1 MRKLLLT
8 LVGLLTCMSLM
19 AADVNFNFKSNSY
32 GITTT
37 TTSQGTGV
45 ATTGGVTVKATKCA
59 YKEGESLRVYEA
71 VDDSPE
77 LTISAPS
84 GSKVT
89 KITFTLSQGAF
100 SLESGQRGSF
110 SNGMWQYGTGLE
122 SVKFTCSAQTRV
134 TQIGVTL
141 SDNGGSTT
149 TYVAKPKISPD
160 GGEIDENTTIHLS
173 SATSGV
179 QMHYSWDGGV
189 TYQDGFNPTP
199 QAGTLQAYATK
210 DGVSSEM
217 AYAVFTMASAG
228 GDDPDPVT
236 PITGKGWQLVTS
248 VSQLA
253 VGDKV
258 IIANQEATTAMSTE
272 KKDNNRPSTEVTFND
287 DKSVILNPSVSVL
300 QLKIGGAMDA
310 WTFETLNYLG
320 EDGNGYL
327 GSVDNSNK
335 SSKNYCQ
342 VKATVTSGCKAKITI
357 DATTKAATVQFNSMG
372 TTVSNYLLYNNGLF
386 ACYKTATSQ
395 DPVFIYKWVEDETP
409 TEEKPAVPVV
419 TTDNNVTISDGD
431 EVTLP
436 YGTKVTVTS
445 AGASMLGYT
454 IVGSETNDSA
464 VESNTYTFTLTENVT
479 CEFYGSNTKGDGP
492 TVMFSLNVAKADLT
506 VKFGS
511 TEVAAGE
518 SYTVAEGTELTL
530 TTTTGTTLTVFDEN
544 LEAVATIDGKSL
556 KYTVTED
563 CILTFE
569 ATTPA
574 AGTSTMIE
582 EVLFVIDQNA
592 YADAFTLV
600 TSTDEI
606 NDRDEY
612 VLMYTDK
619 NGKNYAMANTYT
631 TTQNRYL
638 SADTDVTVSG
648 TQLNATENTMI
659 FTFVTIDG
667 KRYLMVDNY
676 GNDGFKYM
684 SGRTGGNNYTDLKD
698 AISDLGVVTATI
710 TDAGYADICFINAL
724 NGESP
729 RYLRFNNGASPKCFS
744 LYKAS
749 DAVKLYKRE
758 FAMPAPMEAHTD
770 THFVITSN
778 GGTLYVKEFEGLKPG
793 VEITPKAVHT
803 ALDGFV
809 PVTGDWTKEKTLVED
824 YQTVEAYVEHK
835 GRVSDILSINLHPD
849 GTTTTGIENVGADV
863 DGAVEYFNLQGM
875 RISEPVKGQVVIR
888 RQGAK
893 VEKIAVR

>member
-19 AADVNFNFKSNSY
+19 AADVNFNFANNSY
-32 GITTT
+32 GITA
-37 TTSQGTGV
+37 TTSSQGSGT
-45 ATTGGVTVKATKCA
+45 ATNQGVTVKAAKCG
-59 YKEGESLRVYEA
+59 YKESESLRVYTA
-71 VDDSPE
+71 DDDDSPE

-84 GSKVT
+84 GSKIT

-100 SLESGQRGSF
+100 SLESGQRGSY
-110 SNGMWQYGTGLE
+110 SNNMWQYGTGLE
-122 SVKFTCSAQTRV
+122 SVKFTCSSQTRV
-134 TQIGVTL
+134 TQIGVSL

-149 TYVAKPKISPD
+149 TYVAKPTISPN
-160 GGEIDENTTIHLS
+160 GGEIYENTYIYLS
-173 SATSGV
+173 STTPGV

-189 TYQDGFNPTP
+189 TYQDGFNPEP

-228 GDDPDPVT
+228 GDDPVT

-258 IIANQEATTAMSTE
+258 IIANQEAAKAMSTE
-272 KKDNNRPSTEVTFND
+272 EKDNNRPSAEITFND

-300 QLKIGGAMDA
+300 QLKIGGSMDA

-320 EDGNGYL
+320 ADGNGYL
-327 GSVDNSNK
+327 SSVDNSGK
-335 SSKNYCQ
+335 SSKNHC
-342 VKATVTSGCKAKITI
+342 VVNATVSAGSQAKITI
-357 DATTKAATVQFNSMG
+357 DATTKAATVQFSSTG
-372 TTVSNYLLYNNGLF
+372 TNVSNYMRYNSGLF

-395 DPVFIYKWVEDETP
+395 NPVFIYKWIEDEIPP
-409 TEEKPAVPVV
+409 TEKPAIPVV
-419 TTDNNVTISDGD
+419 TAANGETIED
-431 EVTLP
+431 EAILP
-436 YGTKVTVTS
+436 YGTKITVYS
-445 AGASMLGYT
+445 AGADMMSCT
-454 IVGSETNDSA
+454 INDSEEL
-464 VESNTYTFTLTENVT
+464 VESDTHTFTLTEDVI
-479 CEFYGSNTKGDGP
+479 CEYYGSNDNGDGNP
-492 TVMFSLNVAKADLT
+492 VYFMINVAKADLT
-506 VKFGS
+506 VMYGS
-511 TEVAAGE
+511 TEVIGGE
-518 SYTVAEGTELTL
+518 SYSVAEGTELTL
-530 TTTTGTTLTVFDEN
+530 TTTTGITLNVYDEN
-544 LEAVATIDGKSL
+544 LEVVATIEGKSL
-556 KYTVTED
+556 KYTISGD
-563 CILTFE
+563 CTLTFE

-574 AGTSTMIE
+574 NNTSATID
-582 EVLFVIDQNA
+582 EVVFVIDQNA

-606 NDRDEY
+606 TDRDEY

-619 NGKNYAMANTYT
+619 NGNNYAMANTYT
-631 TTQNRYL
+631 ATNNRYL
-638 SADTDVTVSG
+638 SADTKVTVSG
-648 TQLNATENTMI
+648 DQLNVTDNTMI

-710 TDAGYADICFINAL
+710 TDDGYADICFINAL

-729 RYLRFNNGASPKCFS
+729 RYLRFNNSASPKCFS

-758 FAMPAPMEAHTD
+758 FAMPTPMEAHTD
-770 THFVITSN
+770 SHFVISSN

-803 ALDGFV
+803 ALEGFV
-809 PVTGDWTKEKTLVED
+809 PQTGDWTKEKTLVED

-863 DGAVEYFNLQGM
+863 EGAAEYFNLQGM
-875 RISEPVKGQVVIR
+875 RISEPAKGQVVIR
-888 RQGAK
+888 RQGAR

>member
-37 TTSQGTGV
+37 PASQGTGV
-45 ATTGGVTVKATKCA
+45 ATTGGVTVKAAKCG
-59 YKEGESLRVYEA
+59 YKESESLRVYEA

-89 KITFTLSQGAF
+89 KITFTLSQGSF
-100 SLESGQRGSF
+100 RLESGQSGSF
-110 SNGMWQYGTGLE
+110 NSNMWQYGTGLE

-160 GGEIDENTTIHLS
+160 GGEIDEYTTISLS
-173 SATSGV
+173 SATYGV

-189 TYQDGFNPTP
+189 TYQDGFNPAP

-217 AYAVFTMASAG
+217 AYAVFTMASTG

-258 IIANQEATTAMSTE
+258 IIANQDATTAMSTE

-327 GSVDNSNK
+327 GSVDNSSK

-357 DATTKAATVQFNSMG
+357 DATTKAATVQFNSTG
-372 TTVSNYLLYNNGLF
+372 TTVSNYLRYNNGLF

-436 YGTKVTVTS
+436 YGTKITVYS
-445 AGASMLGYT
+445 AGADFLVDAEGNMLEG
-454 IVGSETNDSA
+454 
-464 VESNTYTFTLTENVT
+464 NTHTFTLTENVI
-479 CEFYGSNTKGDGP
+479 CEYYGMNDKGDSDH
-492 TVMFSLNVAKADLT
+492 VYFMIDVAKADLT

-544 LEAVATIDGKSL
+544 LEAVATIEAKSL
-556 KYTVTED
+556 KYTVMED

-606 NDRDEY
+606 TDRDEY

-619 NGKNYAMANTYT
+619 NGNNYAMANTYT

-710 TDAGYADICFINAL
+710 TDDGYADICFINAL

-729 RYLRFNNGASPKCFS
+729 RYLRFNNSASPKCFS

-809 PVTGDWTKEKTLVED
+809 PQTGDWTKEIASVD
-824 YQTVEAYVEHK
+824 SYQTVEAYVEHK
-835 GRVSDILSINLHPD
+835 GRVSDILSINLHPGG
-849 GTTTTGIENVGADV
+849 GTSTGIENVGADV
-863 DGAVEYFNLQGM
+863 EGAVEYFNMQGM
-875 RISEPVKGQVVIR
+875 RISEPAKGQVVIR

>member
-19 AADVNFNFKSNSY
+19 AADVNFNFVSNSY

-37 TTSQGTGV
+37 PASQGTGV
-45 ATTGGVTVKATKCA
+45 ATTGGVTVKAAKCG
-59 YKEGESLRVYEA
+59 YKESESLRVYAA

-100 SLESGQRGSF
+100 SLESGQRGSY

-160 GGEIDENTTIHLS
+160 GGEIDEYTTIYLS

-217 AYAVFTMASAG
+217 AYAVFTMASTG
-228 GDDPDPVT
+228 DDDPDPVT

-258 IIANQEATTAMSTE
+258 IIANQEAAKSISTE
-272 KKDNNRPSTEVTFND
+272 SNANNRKTTDVTFNA
-287 DKSVILNPSVSVL
+287 DKTEIVTPSNSVM
-300 QLKIGGAMDA
+300 QFEIGRSQGA
-310 WTFETLNYLG
+310 WTFKTLNYASA
-320 EDGNGYL
+320 DGYL
-327 GSVDNSNK
+327 TGGY
-335 SSKNYCQ
+335 SSNYCKISSTVSTATQ
-342 VKATVTSGCKAKITI
+342 ANVSISESSEATIKFLASSGRNYLRFNPNNNSPIISCYTKATDQKPV
-357 DATTKAATVQFNSMG
+357 
-372 TTVSNYLLYNNGLF
+372 YL
-386 ACYKTATSQ
+386 
-395 DPVFIYKWVEDETP
+395 YKWVEDNTP
-409 TEEKPAVPVV
+409 TDEKPAVPVV

-492 TVMFSLNVAKADLT
+492 TVMFSLNVANADLT
-506 VKFGS
+506 VTFGS

-574 AGTSTMIE
+574 TGTSTMIE

-606 NDRDEY
+606 TDRDEY

-619 NGKNYAMANTYT
+619 NGNNYAMANTYT

-710 TDAGYADICFINAL
+710 TDSGSADICFVNAL

-729 RYLRFNNGASPKCFS
+729 RYLRFNNSASPKCFS

-809 PVTGDWTKEKTLVED
+809 PQTGDWTKEIASVES

-835 GRVSDILSINLHPD
+835 GRVSDILSINLHPGG
-849 GTTTTGIENVGADV
+849 GTSTGIENVGADV
-863 DGAVEYFNLQGM
+863 EGAVEYFNLQGM
-875 RISEPVKGQVVIR
+875 HISEPAKGQVVIR

>member
-19 AADVNFNFKSNSY
+19 AADVNLNFVSNSY
-32 GITTT
+32 GITATT
-37 TTSQGTGV
+37 ENQGSSTATSQD
-45 ATTGGVTVKATKCA
+45 GVTVAFTKCG
-59 YKEGESLRVYEA
+59 YKSGESVRVYQGSKIT
-71 VDDSPE
+71 V
-77 LTISAPS
+77 SAPA
-84 GSKVT
+84 GSMVT
-89 KITFTLSQGAF
+89 KITFSFTSNSYANITF
-100 SLESGQRGSF
+100 DAGQEGSY
-110 SNGMWQYGTGLE
+110 SNNMWQYRIGLS
-122 SVKFTCSAQTRV
+122 SVNFSCTKASRIK
-134 TQIGVTL
+134 QINVSL
-141 SDNGGSTT
+141 SNGG
-149 TYVAKPKISPD
+149 TYVAAPTFSP
-160 GGEIDENTTIHLS
+160 GAGEVDENTYIQLDCE
-173 SATSGV
+173 TSGATIY
-179 QMHYSWDGGV
+179 YSWENVEPFEIGRG
-189 TYQDGFNPTP
+189 TMA
-199 QAGTLQAYATK
+199 QAGTLWAYAKK
-210 DGVSSEM
+210 DGTQSEKVS
-217 AYAVFTMASAG
+217 ATYTMASTG
-228 GDDPDPVT
+228 GDDPVT

-258 IIANQEATTAMSTE
+258 IIANQASAMAISTE
-272 KKDNNRPSTEVTFND
+272 NQADYRNRVSVSFND
-287 DKSVILNPSVSVL
+287 DKSEILNPSNTVMQFQV
-300 QLKIGGAMDA
+300 GGGQVDK
-310 WTFETLNYLG
+310 WTFTTLNYAG
-320 EDGNGYL
+320 TQGYL
-327 GSVDNSNK
+327 SGNTSD
-335 SSKNYCQ
+335 KNYC
-342 VKATVTSGCKAKITI
+342 KINSTLSSASEASLTI
-357 DATTKAATVQFNSMG
+357 NANTGVASITFHAENEKTPANVRNVLSHNRSADRFSCYTKVQ
-372 TTVSNYLLYNNGLF
+372 SNGDVYL
-386 ACYKTATSQ
+386 
-395 DPVFIYKWVEDETP
+395 YKWVEDNTP
-409 TEEKPAVPVV
+409 TDEKPAVPVV

-606 NDRDEY
+606 TDRDEY

-631 TTQNRYL
+631 NSENRYL
-638 SADTDVTVSG
+638 SSDKEVTVSG
-648 TQLNATENTMI
+648 NQLNPTDNTMI

-676 GNDGFKYM
+676 GSEGFKYM
-684 SGRTGGNNYTDLKD
+684 AGRTGKNNYTDLKD
-698 AISDLGVVTATI
+698 EISDLGIVTATI
-710 TDAGYADICFINAL
+710 TENGDAAICFENAKKDSDSRYLSFNDASNAL
-724 NGESP
+724 
-729 RYLRFNNGASPKCFS
+729 YFS
-744 LYKAS
+744 LYTAQKSA
-749 DAVKLYKRE
+749 KLYKRE

-863 DGAVEYFNLQGM
+863 EGAVEYFNLQGM

>member
-8 LVGLLTCMSLM
+8 LVGLLTCMSLF
-19 AADVNFNFKSNSY
+19 AGDVNFNFKSNSY

-37 TTSQGTGV
+37 PASQGTGV
-45 ATTGGVTVKATKCA
+45 ATTGGVTVKAAKCG
-59 YKEGESLRVYEA
+59 YKESESLRVYEA

-77 LTISAPS
+77 LIISAPS

-100 SLESGQRGSF
+100 SLESGQRGSY

-149 TYVAKPKISPD
+149 TYVVKPTISPD
-160 GGEIDENTTIHLS
+160 GGEIDEYTTISLS
-173 SATSGV
+173 SGTSGV
-179 QMHYSWDGGV
+179 EMHYSWDGGV

-258 IIANQEATTAMSTE
+258 IIANQDAAKSISTE
-272 KKDNNRPSTEVTFND
+272 SNANNRKTTDVTFNA
-287 DKSVILNPSVSVL
+287 DKTEIVTPSNSVM
-300 QLKIGGAMDA
+300 QFEIGGSQGA
-310 WTFETLNYLG
+310 WTFKTLNYASA
-320 EDGNGYL
+320 DGYL
-327 GSVDNSNK
+327 TGGYSSNHCKISSTVSTATQANVSISESSEATIKFLASSGRNYLRFNPNNNSPII
-335 SSKNYCQ
+335 SCYA
-342 VKATVTSGCKAKITI
+342 KATDQKPV
-357 DATTKAATVQFNSMG
+357 
-372 TTVSNYLLYNNGLF
+372 YL
-386 ACYKTATSQ
+386 
-395 DPVFIYKWVEDETP
+395 YKWVEDNTP
-409 TEEKPAVPVV
+409 TDEKPAVPVV

-454 IVGSETNDSA
+454 IVGSETNDSE

-479 CEFYGSNTKGDGP
+479 CEFYGSNIKGDGP

-606 NDRDEY
+606 TDRDEY

-631 TTQNRYL
+631 ESDNFTL
-638 SADTDVTVSG
+638 SSDTNVTVKDNK
-648 TQLNATENTMI
+648 LNVTDKTMI
-659 FTFVTIDG
+659 FTFVTIEG
-667 KRYLMVDNY
+667 KRYLMVDNF
-676 GNDGFKYM
+676 GSDGFKYM
-684 SGRTGGNNYTDLKD
+684 SGHTGSSSSDNYANLNDE
-698 AISDLGVVTATI
+698 ISELGEVTATI
-710 TDAGYADICFINAL
+710 DDKGSAAICFVNAL
-724 NGESP
+724 NGTSP
-729 RYLRFNNGASPKCFS
+729 RYLRFNNSANPKRFG
-744 LYKAS
+744 LYKS
-749 DAVKLYKRE
+749 QDAAKLYKRE

-809 PVTGDWTKEKTLVED
+809 PQTGDWTKEKTLVED

-863 DGAVEYFNLQGM
+863 EGAVEYFNLQGM

>member
-1 MRKLLLT
+1 M
-8 LVGLLTCMSLM
+8 
-19 AADVNFNFKSNSY
+19 
-32 GITTT
+32 
-37 TTSQGTGV
+37 
-45 ATTGGVTVKATKCA
+45 
-59 YKEGESLRVYEA
+59 
-71 VDDSPE
+71 
-77 LTISAPS
+77 
-84 GSKVT
+84 VT
-89 KITFTLSQGAF
+89 KITFSFTSNSYANITF
-100 SLESGQRGSF
+100 DAGQEGSY
-110 SNGMWQYGTGLE
+110 SNNMWQYRIGLS
-122 SVKFTCSAQTRV
+122 SVNFSCTKASRIK
-134 TQIGVTL
+134 QINVSL
-141 SDNGGSTT
+141 SNGG
-149 TYVAKPKISPD
+149 TYVAAPTFSP
-160 GGEIDENTTIHLS
+160 GAGEVDENTYIQLDCE
-173 SATSGV
+173 TSGATIY
-179 QMHYSWDGGV
+179 YSWENVEPFEIGRG
-189 TYQDGFNPTP
+189 TMA
-199 QAGTLQAYATK
+199 QAGTLWAYAKK
-210 DGVSSEM
+210 DGTQSEKVS
-217 AYAVFTMASAG
+217 ATYTMASTG

-327 GSVDNSNK
+327 GSVDNSSK

-357 DATTKAATVQFNSMG
+357 DATTKAATVQFNSTG

-479 CEFYGSNTKGDGP
+479 CEFYGSNTNGDGP
-492 TVMFSLNVAKADLT
+492 TVMFSLNVARADLT

-518 SYTVAEGTELTL
+518 SYTVAEGTQLTL
-530 TTTTGTTLTVFDEN
+530 TTTTGKTLNVYDEN
-544 LEAVATIDGKSL
+544 LEVVATVDGKSL
-556 KYTVTED
+556 KYTLSGD
-563 CILTFE
+563 CTLTFE

-574 AGTSTMIE
+574 VNTSTTID
-582 EVLFVIDQNA
+582 EVVFVIDQNA
-592 YADAFTLV
+592 PADAFTLV

-606 NDRDEY
+606 TDRDEY

-631 TTQNRYL
+631 TSDNRFL
-638 SADTDVTVSG
+638 SSDKEVTVSG
-648 TQLNATENTMI
+648 NQLNPTDNTMI

-676 GNDGFKYM
+676 GSEGFKYM
-684 SGRTGGNNYTDLKD
+684 AGRTGKNNYTDLKD
-698 AISDLGVVTATI
+698 EISDLGIVTATI
-710 TDAGYADICFINAL
+710 TENGDAAICFENAKKDSDSRYLSFNDASNAL
-724 NGESP
+724 
-729 RYLRFNNGASPKCFS
+729 YFS
-744 LYKAS
+744 LYTAQKSA
-749 DAVKLYKRE
+749 KLYKHE

-863 DGAVEYFNLQGM
+863 EGAVEYFNLQGM
-875 RISEPVKGQVVIR
+875 RISEPAKGQVVIR
-888 RQGAK
+888 RQGAR